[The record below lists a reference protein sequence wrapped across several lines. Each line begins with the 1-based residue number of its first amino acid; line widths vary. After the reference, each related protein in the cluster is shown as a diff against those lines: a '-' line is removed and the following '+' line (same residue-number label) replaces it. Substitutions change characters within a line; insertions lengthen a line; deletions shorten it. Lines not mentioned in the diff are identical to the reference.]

1 MSEAEKL
8 DDPLWEYV
16 LATKLKPYIE
26 PVKYWWDHYEELK
39 IANTGVFPLKTPDD
53 MECPPGLMV
62 RVTSTAVRSPI
73 KHVQAFP
80 FVPASYLEI
89 AGVTGGVV
97 KMIERVCQGG
107 FELEGLQIIE
117 KHNLPSTYHKGQIIC
132 FVPKDV
138 MDDTKKLG
146 KYVYMTLPELQSI
159 AKGTLPDSV
168 VAKCY
173 QYVL

>member
-1 MSEAEKL
+1 MADVNAL

-16 LATKLKPYIE
+16 LATKLKPYLE
-26 PVKYWWDHYEELK
+26 AVKYWWDHYE
-39 IANTGVFPLKTPDD
+39 NVHVTGTGVFPL
-53 MECPPGLMV
+53 ECGDIEVPPGLMI

-80 FVPASYLEI
+80 FVPTSYLQI
-89 AGVTGGVV
+89 AGVSGGVN
-97 KMIERVCQGG
+97 KMVERVCQAG
-107 FELEGLQIIE
+107 FELEGLSIIE

-138 MDDTKKLG
+138 LEGTKKLG
-146 KYVYMTLPELQSI
+146 KFVYMTLVELQAI
-159 AKGTLPDSV
+159 AKGNLPESV

>member
-1 MSEAEKL
+1 MADAETL

-39 IANTGVFPLKTPDD
+39 VANTGVFPLVCDD
-53 MECPPGLMV
+53 IECPPGLMV

-80 FVPASYLEI
+80 FVPTSYLQI
-89 AGVTGGVV
+89 AGVTGGVN
-97 KMIERVCQGG
+97 KMVERVCQTD
-107 FELEGLQIIE
+107 FELDGLCIIE

-132 FVPKDV
+132 FVPKNV
-138 MDDTKKLG
+138 MEGTKKLG
-146 KYVYMTLPELQSI
+146 KFVYMTLSELQ
-159 AKGTLPDSV
+159 AMAHGTLPESV
-168 VAKCY
+168 TAKCY
-173 QYVL
+173 QYIL